1 MTIQQEILSLT
12 AELNDANYK
21 YYVLDDPDML
31 DFEYDA
37 KLRRLEEL
45 EAAHP
50 ELAQEDSPT
59 KRVGGAALSA
69 FEQVQHPVPLE
80 SLQDVFSEEE
90 LQDFDIRISES
101 APERVYSVEPKID
114 GLSVA
119 LEYVN
124 GVFVRGATRGDG
136 VVGEDVTENELEE
149 VVEIVSEGMVVQW
162 FKRYMYHQENLL
174 NLINTTDFSAYSP
187 AELTYRITNAYKQ
200 CKRDFITRMR
210 EYSYR
215 HGDLTV
221 LHI

>member
-45 EAAHP
+45 EAEHP

-69 FEQVQHPVPLE
+69 FEQVRHPVPLE
-80 SLQDVFSEEE
+80 SLQDVFSMEE

-124 GVFVRGATRGDG
+124 GVFVR
-136 VVGEDVTENELEE
+136 
-149 VVEIVSEGMVVQW
+149 
-162 FKRYMYHQENLL
+162 
-174 NLINTTDFSAYSP
+174 
-187 AELTYRITNAYKQ
+187 
-200 CKRDFITRMR
+200 
-210 EYSYR
+210 
-215 HGDLTV
+215 
-221 LHI
+221 